1 MVGYLSFYPVVL
13 IDLTTKTKL
22 LGTQFIALLNLE
34 WEPSNLSVWG
44 PLLYKMRHRVVWTY
58 GVPPDPYALIRI
70 TNLNGNHGY

>member
-1 MVGYLSFYPVVL
+1 ML
-13 IDLTTKTKL
+13 IEITQIARWCKIIN
-22 LGTQFIALLNLE
+22 GVIQFIALLNLE

-44 PLLYKMRHRVVWTY
+44 PLLCKMRHRVVWTY